1 MILAAVAMVCISS
14 ACSWSGLGP
23 GSGSGSGGGTG
34 GGTMRGTACGAIGS
48 VLVASLV
55 VAPPCVRFAGGGGD
69 ERGGSG
75 VVGACP
81 APTWPFE
88 AEAAKAGVE
97 FFPVG
102 GVIGLHGAGVADG
115 GHCEAEAE
123 VEVEAG
129 AGFLS
134 PVEFLCASATAASN
148 ISLRVALYCSQAQL
162 VRGGLGGGGRASF
175 TVSVI
180 SIVPWSQCL
189 PYDVMACPH
198 RTLLDVTS
206 FMWRL
211 LCRM

>member
-23 GSGSGSGGGTG
+23 GSGSGSGGGAG

-48 VLVASLV
+48 AVVASLV
-55 VAPPCVRFAGGGGD
+55 VAHPCVRFAGGGGD
-69 ERGGSG
+69 WRGGSG

-81 APTWPFE
+81 APTWPFG
-88 AEAAKAGVE
+88 AEAAKAAKAGAE

-115 GHCEAEAE
+115 GRCEAEAE

-129 AGFLS
+129 AEFLS

-148 ISLRVALYCSQAQL
+148 ISLRVALC
-162 VRGGLGGGGRASF
+162 
-175 TVSVI
+175 
-180 SIVPWSQCL
+180 
-189 PYDVMACPH
+189 
-198 RTLLDVTS
+198 
-206 FMWRL
+206 
-211 LCRM
+211 CRHDR